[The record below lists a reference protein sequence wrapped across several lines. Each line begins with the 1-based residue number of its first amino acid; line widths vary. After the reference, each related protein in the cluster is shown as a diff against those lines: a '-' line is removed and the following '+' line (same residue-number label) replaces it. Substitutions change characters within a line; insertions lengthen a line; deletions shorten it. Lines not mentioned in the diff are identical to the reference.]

1 MRSLY
6 LSLALF
12 IVCLP
17 AIAQPDGPIREIS
30 FPDIPGFQ
38 TLTCDLHIHTVFS
51 DGSVW
56 PDIRVRE
63 ALLDGLDAISLTEH
77 LEYQP
82 HAEDIPHPDRNR
94 SYEIAS
100 ELAAD
105 TDLLIIRGSE
115 ITRDMPPGHVNAV
128 FIEDANALLL
138 DDPAEVLREAK
149 HQGAFVFWN
158 HPNWTDQRPNGV
170 AELTDFHRELMAEGV
185 IHGIEVVNDL
195 TYSDE
200 ALEIAYDQGLS
211 ILGTSDIHGLV
222 DWRYEVA
229 MGGHR
234 SLSLVF
240 AREKSLES
248 IKEALFAGRTVAAL
262 GSLLVGREEFL
273 KPLIEASIMVV
284 SATYDVG
291 DLLGVSIENSSSAT
305 FLLRNL
311 SDLNFHNSGGTVMVK
326 ARGTTFLQVKTV
338 ERRELV
344 ELEVEVLNALTAPK
358 THPRVI
364 LRIPV
369 EN

>member
-1 MRSLY
+1 MRLQRR
-6 LSLALF
+6 LLVLL
-12 IVCLP
+12 VLCLP
-17 AIAQPDGPIREIS
+17 ATARPQAAGREIS
-30 FPDIPGFQ
+30 FPDIPGFE
-38 TLTCDLHIHTVFS
+38 TLLCDLHIHTVFS

-94 SYEIAS
+94 SYEIALEIAS
-100 ELAAD
+100 D
-105 TDLLIIRGSE
+105 TGLLVIRGSE
-115 ITRDMPPGHVNAV
+115 VTRDMPPGHVNAI

-138 DDPAEVLREAK
+138 EDAAEVLREANR
-149 HQGAFVFWN
+149 QGAFVFWN
-158 HPNWTDQRPNGV
+158 HPNWTGQAPNGV
-170 AELTDFHRELMAEGV
+170 AEMTDFHSELISEGV
-185 IHGIEVVNDL
+185 IHGIEVINDL

-200 ALEIAYDQGLS
+200 ALEMAYDKGLS

-273 KPLIEASIMVV
+273 VPVIEASIMVV

-291 DLLGVSIENSSSAT
+291 DILGVSIENTSSAT

-311 SDLNFHNSGGTVMVK
+311 SPFNFHNSGDTVMVK
-326 ARGTTFLQVKTV
+326 ARDTTFLQVKTV
-338 ERRELV
+338 ERMELV

-358 THPRVI
+358 THPRVV